1 MTMSGQN
8 SFYLKSD
15 SIMITKSN
23 TLVEACY
30 DLSVAEHDLMT
41 LAINKMHKQPTG
53 TNKVTISAKE
63 FATANKVTD
72 NYAYKTLKDTA
83 KTLAERKL
91 KFPLYVDN
99 NIQGDDKSQKL
110 CVLKPNHKNFTLLK
124 AEYHWLQGISYQ
136 DQEGYILLHFSDPLA
151 FLIEHTNQAYT
162 KYDYIKT
169 VNFKGFSSK
178 RMYELISKW
187 KDLGKTPEMTVFEW
201 KEYFGVADSYP
212 KVAEFKRRV
221 LDPAIKQINEQG
233 EFKLILTSRKE
244 GRGISHF
251 MIKIKVLKKSVAL
264 LPVNA
269 VSQSQPPSRLLTSAQ
284 ADMFAKKLAN
294 DTAFGSKFAR
304 VGESNQEFAIRIS
317 HELQRDI
324 AKITD
329 YMSFLNKHGYK

>member
-1 MTMSGQN
+1 
-8 SFYLKSD
+8 
-15 SIMITKSN
+15 MITKSN

-83 KTLAERKL
+83 KTLGERKL
-91 KFPLYVDN
+91 KFLLYVDN
-99 NIQGDDKSQKL
+99 TIQATDKSQKL
-110 CVLKPNHKNFTLLK
+110 CVLKPSHNNFTVLN

-136 DQEGYILLHFSDPLA
+136 DQDGFILLHFSDPLA
-151 FLIEHTNQAYT
+151 FLIENTAKSYT

-187 KDLGKTPEMTVFEW
+187 KGLGKTPEMTVFEW

-233 EFKLILTSRKE
+233 EFKLTLTSRKE

-251 MIKIKVLKKSVAL
+251 MIKIKIVKKSVAL
-264 LPVNA
+264 LPDDA
-269 VSQSQPPSRLLTSAQ
+269 ISQPHSPSRLLTSTQ

-294 DTAFGSKFAR
+294 DSGFGSKFAR
-304 VGESNQEFAIRIS
+304 VGESSQEFTTRLS
-317 HELQRDI
+317 NELQRDLE
-324 AKITD
+324 KVND
-329 YMSFLNKHGYK
+329 YMPFLKKQGYK

>member
-1 MTMSGQN
+1 MSATMSGQN
-8 SFYLKSD
+8 SFYKSND

-53 TNKVTISAKE
+53 TKQVTISAKE
-63 FATANKVTD
+63 FAIANKVTD

-83 KTLAERKL
+83 KTLGERKL

-99 NIQGDDKSQKL
+99 NIQAEDSSQKL
-110 CVLKPNHKNFTLLK
+110 CVLKPNHSNFKVLK
-124 AEYHWLQGISYQ
+124 AEYSWLQGISYQ

-169 VNFKGFSSK
+169 VNFKGASSK
-178 RMYELISKW
+178 RMYELIHKW
-187 KDLGKTPEMTVFEW
+187 KGLGKTPEMTVAEW
-201 KEYFGVADSYP
+201 KEYFGVTDSYP

-233 EFKLILTSRKE
+233 EFKLTLTSRKE

-251 MIKIKVLKKSVAL
+251 
-264 LPVNA
+264 
-269 VSQSQPPSRLLTSAQ
+269 RLLIKTLKTAKAVVDEPCQKTARLLKLTQ
-284 ADMFAKKLAN
+284 ADKFAKKLAN
-294 DTAFGSKFAR
+294 DASFGSKFAR
-304 VGESNQEFAIRIS
+304 MGESSQDFTARLS
-317 HELQRDI
+317 HELQRDL
-324 AKITD
+324 AKISVYLPYLTKLG
-329 YMSFLNKHGYK
+329 FKP

>member
-1 MTMSGQN
+1 
-8 SFYLKSD
+8 
-15 SIMITKSN
+15 
-23 TLVEACY
+23 
-30 DLSVAEHDLMT
+30 MT
-41 LAINKMHKQPTG
+41 LAVNKMHKQPTG

-91 KFPLYVDN
+91 KFSLYVDN

-110 CVLKPNHKNFTLLK
+110 CVLKPNHKNFTMLK

-136 DQEGYILLHFSDPLA
+136 DQEGYILLHFSDPIA

-178 RMYELISKW
+178 RMYELVSKW
-187 KDLGKTPEMTVFEW
+187 KDLGKTPEMSVCEW

-233 EFKLILTSRKE
+233 EFKLTLTSRKE

-251 MIKIKVLKKSVAL
+251 MIKIKILKKSVAL
-264 LPVNA
+264 IPDNGIPRSYL
-269 VSQSQPPSRLLTSAQ
+269 SIRLLTPAQ
-284 ADMFAKKLAN
+284 ADMYAKKLAN
-294 DTAFGSKFAR
+294 DSAFGSKFAR
-304 VGESNQEFAIRIS
+304 VGETSQEFVIRIS

-324 AKITD
+324 GKITD
-329 YMSFLNKHGYK
+329 YMLFLNNHGYK